1 MCEESNSLQRIAPLY
16 CYRPP
21 GFNQSVELILQIE
34 FHFMDG
40 EISVS
45 KKSFSWSLFGAS
57 GIAESSIVPAILAQA
72 DARIASVVSSSLG
85 RAEKLA
91 GTCGA
96 RALDDIEAALADPA
110 VDAVYISSIN
120 SSHYEQTLAAIQA
133 GKHVMC
139 EKPLALSTKDALAM
153 EQAAK
158 TAGVLLATNHHM
170 RNSVPHEIMRQAVAS
185 GQLGTIVGASV
196 RHAVSLPK
204 SAQGWR
210 TENTQAG
217 AGVILDI
224 TVHDADVLRFV
235 LGSDPEHVY
244 AQARS
249 GEMTAPGID
258 ESVVGSAHFAD
269 GTDVSFFESFISGH
283 APTELAVFGT
293 EASMI
298 GVGIQSMQPVGSL
311 YRVVDGDAT
320 AVDLGQREDLYTA
333 GFRRFQAAAQGRKEG
348 PAATAEDGI
357 WSLAFAEAALR
368 SVQSENVEQVLYPG
382 RPAPHSYAAHQL

>member
-1 MCEESNSLQRIAPLY
+1 V
-16 CYRPP
+16 
-21 GFNQSVELILQIE
+21 GKDTFN
-34 FHFMDG
+34 
-40 EISVS
+40 
-45 KKSFSWSLFGAS
+45 WSLVGAS
-57 GIAESSIVPAILAQA
+57 GIAETSIVPAILSQPN
-72 DARIASVVSSSLG
+72 ARIATVVSSSLG

-96 RALDDIEAALADPA
+96 IAVDDLEAALGDPA
-110 VDAVYISSIN
+110 LDAVYVSSIN
-120 SSHYEQTLAAIQA
+120 SSHYEQTMAALKA

-139 EKPLALSTKDALAM
+139 EKPLALTTREALAM
-153 EQAAK
+153 EKAARK
-158 TAGVLLATNHHM
+158 AGVLLATNHHM
-170 RNSVPHEIMRQAVAS
+170 RNSVPHELMRRAIAS
-185 GQLGTIVGASV
+185 GELGTIVGASV
-196 RHAVSLPK
+196 RHAVNLPK

-210 TENTQAG
+210 TENPEAG
-217 AGVILDI
+217 PGVILDI
-224 TVHDADVLRFV
+224 TVHDADVLRYV

-249 GEMTAPGID
+249 GAMTAPGID
-258 ESVVGSAHFAD
+258 ESVFGTAHFAD

-298 GVGIQSMQPVGSL
+298 GAGIQSMQPVGSL

-320 AVDLGQREDLYTA
+320 PIELGPREDLYTV
-333 GFRRFQAAAQGRKEG
+333 GFRRFQAAAEGREER

-368 SVQSENVEQVLYPG
+368 SVKSENAEPVRYPG
-382 RPAPHSYAAHQL
+382 RPVPQSYAARREAEG